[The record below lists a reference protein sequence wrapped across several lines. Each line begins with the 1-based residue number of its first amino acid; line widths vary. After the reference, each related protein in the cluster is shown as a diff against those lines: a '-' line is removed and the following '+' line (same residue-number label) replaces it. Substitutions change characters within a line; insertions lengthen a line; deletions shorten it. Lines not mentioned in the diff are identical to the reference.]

1 MKIEYI
7 FIHNTAVSLTQ
18 PDQWDSVNK
27 YHKEQFNMKSSL
39 GYWVGYNYLMDAFG
53 NIRQARKDGEETA
66 AVMGHNNDS
75 LHICLAGNFDLEQP
89 TINQR
94 HALRTWIKEKM
105 IEHSIPPDKVKGH
118 RWADSAKAQG
128 KTCPGKNLTDKEIFE
143 MADWKKQEEE
153 ARLAEIRRKE
163 TEDKLKSA
171 YEHLIIALKALVVE
185 LKVKLLLKVNK
196 LGKKLWQ

>member
-1 MKIEYI
+1 MFKPQ
-7 FIHNTAVSLTQ
+7 FLVIHNTAVSHAQ

-105 IEHSIPPDKVKGH
+105 IEHSIPPEEVKGH

-128 KTCPGKNLTDKEIFE
+128 KTCPGKNLTD
-143 MADWKKQEEE
+143 
-153 ARLAEIRRKE
+153 AEIKTMANWKAIELEAKEKYEVAEKNRKE
-163 TEDKLKSA
+163 TEEKMKSA
-171 YEHLIIALKALVVE
+171 YEKLVE
-185 LKVKLLLKVNK
+185 LLKQYYELLLSKI
-196 LGKKLWQ
+196 KK